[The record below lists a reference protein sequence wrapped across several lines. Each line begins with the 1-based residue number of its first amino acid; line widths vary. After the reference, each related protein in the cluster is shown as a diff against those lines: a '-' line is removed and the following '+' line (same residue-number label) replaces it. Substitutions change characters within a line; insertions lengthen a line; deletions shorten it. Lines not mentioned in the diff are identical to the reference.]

1 MNAFQDFKG
10 YQSAPFFSWR
20 LWNPVNASYS
30 GDTTGLNSVLSMVF
44 ECATGWCRSSQCLY
58 GTSKLMN
65 E

>member
-30 GDTTGLNSVLSMVF
+30 GDTTGLNSVLSMF
-44 ECATGWCRSSQCLY
+44 F
-58 GTSKLMN
+58 
-65 E
+65 